1 MHKTDFFF
9 SCCVSGAQ
17 LRKLTITA
25 LVKPMQ
31 ANYIRLTPNCTV
43 VNIRALVVNQ
53 KHIRNS
59 KSEKKQYYTIIS
71 SGPQIRLAEQVWK
84 WSDVFSVSKEGVW
97 WKFVKDCW
105 RNICRITHWFRSSV
119 IGMKNGKLG
128 MLLESTDYKSL
139 WEEMWNCFCATH
151 FVPFFAWSF

>member
-53 KHIRNS
+53 KHTRNS
-59 KSEKKQYYTIIS
+59 KSEKKLYYTIIS
-71 SGPQIRLAEQVWK
+71 SGPQIRLAEQCGSGVMF
-84 WSDVFSVSKEGVW
+84 FSVSKEG
-97 WKFVKDCW
+97 F
-105 RNICRITHWFRSSV
+105 
-119 IGMKNGKLG
+119 G
-128 MLLESTDYKSL
+128 ESL
-139 WEEMWNCFCATH
+139 
-151 FVPFFAWSF
+151 